1 MRLTSLA
8 TIALVAFT
16 LQGKVGQ
23 AQAKPSQPEK
33 FITPFNIT
41 LFSAD
46 ATLRMLDGYTTV
58 NLLNNPCKCAHETNP
73 LAPHSGSIGKQV
85 AFQAGALAAT
95 TGTAWLLHHYHH
107 EKLSKIILMIDIGNE
122 SRSIIGNYMVD
133 TSANHVTGTQLTNKS
148 LNK

>member
-1 MRLTSLA
+1 M
-8 TIALVAFT
+8 IALVATFT
-16 LQGKVGQ
+16 LHGKVGQ
-23 AQAKPSQPEK
+23 AQAKPTQTEK
-33 FITPFNIT
+33 FITPFTIS

-58 NLLNNPCKCAHETNP
+58 SLLNNPCKCAHETNP
-73 LAPHSGSIGKQV
+73 MAPHSGSVAHQV
-85 AFQAGALAAT
+85 MFQAGALAAT

-107 EKLSKIILMIDIGNE
+107 EKLSKIVLMLDIGNE
-122 SRSIIGNYMVD
+122 SRSVIGNYMID